1 VTRHLLKEPIVAGTR
16 RRTLVAAASAAV
28 VLAAVPAAAAVRSAT
43 PDVAVNRAFQPV
55 GSASTA
61 FTYDE
66 QGVARGATATVEAFY
81 PGDGTV
87 AVTLELRGLQP
98 FRTYGAH
105 AHVGACTEAPAG
117 AGGHWHF
124 SDAGADP
131 LEEREIWL
139 DVTTDEQGFAK
150 SVALRSHEIPAGDR
164 PMSVVVHALPT
175 DHVTGAAGARLACV
189 TVPF

>member
-1 VTRHLLKEPIVAGTR
+1 MAAVR
-16 RRTLVAAASAAV
+16 RRTLVLAASAAA
-28 VLAAVPAAAAVRSAT
+28 VLAAVPAAAAIRSAT

-81 PGDGTV
+81 PGDGTT

-105 AHVGACTEAPAG
+105 AHVGACTEAPSG

-124 SDAGADP
+124 PDGGAGP
-131 LEEREIWL
+131 IEEREIWL
-139 DVTTDEQGFAK
+139 DVTTDEQGYAK
-150 SVALRSHEIPAGDR
+150 SVALRGQDIPADDR

-175 DHVTGAAGARLACV
+175 DHSSGAAGGRLACV
-189 TVPF
+189 SVPF

>member
-1 VTRHLLKEPIVAGTR
+1 MAAR
-16 RRTLVAAASAAV
+16 RRTLVLAASATLA
-28 VLAAVPAAAAVRSAT
+28 LAAVPAAAAVRTAT

-55 GSASTA
+55 GAASTA

-66 QGVARGATATVEAFY
+66 QGVARGATVTVEAFY
-81 PGDGTV
+81 PGDGTS

-105 AHVGACTEAPAG
+105 AHVGACTEAPGG

-124 SDAGADP
+124 PDAGGP

-139 DVTTDEQGFAK
+139 DVTTDEQGYAK
-150 SVALRSHEIPAGDR
+150 AVALRGHDIPAGDR
-164 PMSVVVHALPT
+164 PMSVVLHALPT
-175 DHVTGAAGARLACV
+175 DQSTGAAGGRLACV
-189 TVPF
+189 SVPF